1 MLRSLKNKRII
12 FMDQITSI
20 DESYLLLYNEVKEIN
35 ATNYKGPKPNWFKSL
50 EDTAILSDF
59 NRKLL
64 TPITK
69 PMIQPV
75 NQKTP
80 KISTNNR
87 FHRPKNEWSIHWNGE
102 NNSPI
107 YGKTIEQVN
116 NQGSISISYI
126 EHYIPHIHPN
136 EITTNLTPRKRT
148 AILQLCRGCSL
159 HTPYHRDLRP
169 KCVIMSRTTSLYLFK
184 IHNNKYTPPQR
195 LTFPRKHKFIF
206 PTVPLLTLT
215 TKAYNLFHNNHHH
228 HSLQLTTEHT
238 DHFPLV
244 NNHNAIPNNKYF
256 LEKILQGSST
266 QINLLLKLAHSFS
279 NLDQFTFYTDGSLTG
294 LQTSSC
300 RMGFGWIEPHYNV
313 TFKGSC
319 ILNPSST
326 KSESYAILTA
336 LLTLPN
342 NSTVNIYTDS
352 QNCIHNYNNFS
363 NPLLSRRKQLNHNN
377 HLLWTFIM
385 EIIKDKGL
393 KLTLHKVK
401 AHSNNI
407 YNDMVDELAT
417 QGLNIE
423 PINLNIKAHAIN
435 SLLLPIWNSMGIID
449 TNHRKWMNK
458 LLQARIFNNFIF
470 NTDFNTL
477 RNVFSNIDINWEY
490 TSLWTKKNDKAEEI
504 TSFKH
509 TRNCS
514 YKIKSISHQ
523 LPTGDIQSQNYPL
536 LYKNLTPIICPNC
549 QEDTDNNSHLGK
561 CHKTKV
567 EINQIFKEAK
577 DLLIQLMHDSTD
589 TYSYLVKDSITSLE
603 CLKEINLDALDIP
616 DSHYIYLWAHNI
628 IPNELILFL
637 HSHINTKRQV
647 QQILWQFLDI
657 FMKKIRKI
665 TWINRCKLMKQWEKN
680 NNIIPKDKKLYKR
693 LNNKQHSTR
702 SQNSR
707 QHRTTKN
714 INNNSL
720 TSNGQED
727 TCDFDP
733 HNSSL
738 FRYYNVHRGKKRK
751 LDNTPLLNNYHLTD
765 WILYTSSNF
774 LHGGHW
780 TNYISSFNFSLLS
793 YYSSIEF
800 YNFYRKFLF
809 LDFSLY
815 TLGLDK
821 DTGHVSNHR

>member
-1 MLRSLKNKRII
+1 
-12 FMDQITSI
+12 MDQITSI
-20 DESYLLLYNEVKEIN
+20 DGSYLLLYKEVKEIN

-75 NQKTP
+75 NHKTP
-80 KISTNNR
+80 KISINNR

-102 NNSPI
+102 KHSPI

-116 NQGSISISYI
+116 NHGSISISYI

-136 EITTNLTPRKRT
+136 EITNNLTPRKRT
-148 AILQLCRGCSL
+148 AILQPCKGCSL

-184 IHNNKYTPPQR
+184 IHNNKYIPPHH
-195 LTFPRKHKFIF
+195 LTFPRKHKFVF

-228 HSLQLTTEHT
+228 HSPHPNTEHT
-238 DHFPLV
+238 DLFPLV

-256 LEKILQGSST
+256 LEKILQGSPT
-266 QINLLLKLAHSFS
+266 QINLLLKLSHSFS
-279 NLDQFTFYTDGSLTG
+279 NHDQFTFYTDGSLIG

-300 RMGFGWIEPHYNV
+300 RMGFGWIELHHKV

-326 KSESYAILTA
+326 KSESYGILTA
-336 LLTLPN
+336 LLTVPN
-342 NSTVNIYTDS
+342 NSTVNVYTDS
-352 QNCIHNYNNFS
+352 QNCIHNYNNYS
-363 NPLLSRRKQLNHNN
+363 NPLLSRRKQLNLNN

-407 YNDMVDELAT
+407 YNDLADELAT
-417 QGLNIE
+417 QGLNTE
-423 PINLNIKAHAIN
+423 PINLNINAHANN

-449 TNHRKWMNK
+449 TNHRKWMKK

-490 TSLWTKKNDKAEEI
+490 TSLWTKRNDKAEKI

-523 LPTGDIQSQNYPL
+523 LPTGDIQSHNYPL
-536 LYKNLTPIICPNC
+536 LYKDLTPVTCPNC
-549 QEDTDNNSHLGK
+549 QENTDNNSHIGN
-561 CHKTKV
+561 V
-567 EINQIFKEAK
+567 
-577 DLLIQLMHDSTD
+577 
-589 TYSYLVKDSITSLE
+589 V
-603 CLKEINLDALDIP
+603 
-616 DSHYIYLWAHNI
+616 
-628 IPNELILFL
+628 
-637 HSHINTKRQV
+637 R
-647 QQILWQFLDI
+647 
-657 FMKKIRKI
+657 
-665 TWINRCKLMKQWEKN
+665 
-680 NNIIPKDKKLYKR
+680 PK
-693 LNNKQHSTR
+693 
-702 SQNSR
+702 
-707 QHRTTKN
+707 
-714 INNNSL
+714 
-720 TSNGQED
+720 
-727 TCDFDP
+727 
-733 HNSSL
+733 
-738 FRYYNVHRGKKRK
+738 
-751 LDNTPLLNNYHLTD
+751 
-765 WILYTSSNF
+765 
-774 LHGGHW
+774 
-780 TNYISSFNFSLLS
+780 
-793 YYSSIEF
+793 
-800 YNFYRKFLF
+800 
-809 LDFSLY
+809 
-815 TLGLDK
+815 
-821 DTGHVSNHR
+821 